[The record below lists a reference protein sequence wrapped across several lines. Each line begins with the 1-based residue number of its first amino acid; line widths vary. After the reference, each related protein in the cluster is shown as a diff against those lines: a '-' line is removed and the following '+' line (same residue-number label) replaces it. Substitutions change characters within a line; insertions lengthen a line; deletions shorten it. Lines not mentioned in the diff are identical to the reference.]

1 MDMQGYQ
8 KYKIQSINTM
18 TKGELLLL
26 LYDELVKRLTQA
38 ELALEQKEFEPYEA
52 SVQRGI
58 EIITYLDDTLDQ
70 KYDVSH
76 SLTKLYDHFTYEL
89 GRAKIGRNPEPLT
102 RVKGMV
108 CELRDAFRQ
117 AQKTGDSGR

>member
-1 MDMQGYQ
+1 MDLKGYQ
-8 KYKIQSINTM
+8 KYKTQSVNTM

-38 ELALEQKEFEPYEA
+38 ELALERKEFEPFET

-58 EIITYLDDTLDQ
+58 EIITYLDETLDRQ
-70 KYDVSH
+70 YDVSH
-76 SLTKLYDHFTYEL
+76 GLTKLYDHFTYEL
-89 GRAKIGRNPEPLT
+89 GRAKIGRNPEPLS